1 MLLKHRVYRRLLIP
15 ETALVLATWNVNS
28 LRARLEHVLRYWD
41 RRRPDVLCLQEIKVE
56 DDAFPREPFE
66 ERGIRV
72 AVAGQ
77 KGYHGVAVLSRL
89 PLADPVV
96 GFPHLSDDHPLN
108 RERRLLAV
116 TVEGLRVISVYAPN
130 GEAVGS
136 EKFGYKLAFFEA
148 LREYLD
154 REFTPG
160 DELVLAGDFN
170 VAPEP
175 QDVYDPA
182 SWEGRVLFSQP
193 EREALRRLRE
203 FGLEDCLRRLHPG
216 EEMYTWW
223 DYRGGAFWKNQGL
236 RIDHVLATPP
246 VADRCTQAGV
256 DLSPRR
262 WKRPSDHAPVWVAFG
277 EGA

>member
-1 MLLKHRVYRRLLIP
+1 M
-15 ETALVLATWNVNS
+15 VLATWNVNS

-66 ERGIRV
+66 ERGIHL

-193 EREALRRLRE
+193 ERDALRRLRD

-216 EEMYTWW
+216 EELYTWW

-246 VADRCTQAGV
+246 VAGRCTDAGV

-262 WKRPSDHAPVWVAFG
+262 WKRPSDHAPVWVEFG
-277 EGA
+277 EGT